1 MKKSICSAEI
11 SDDRELDHECTSW
24 MVFNDLTKNNTHILH
39 KNRDSSKT
47 RKIAVLLSPADSARK
62 WIALGS
68 GNANMGMNASGLAG
82 VMNSGEICADHS
94 TDKSKKTTPVIMR
107 DILGCCDTAAQAVK
121 KLKEF
126 IDAGDYCHADKGSI
140 FFFLDTSEGYVCELT
155 PAVFTVQDY
164 HNGYAV
170 RANIWKNPGM
180 HFYSRNSVKRYLDSS
195 GREYIAFTGLNKVLD
210 ENGKITVQDVFDLS
224 RHCTMPEESSEKRS
238 LCFKNTNSTATLE
251 IDREYP
257 GVLSTMY
264 ATIGHPR
271 HTVYVPV
278 PICAETILPE
288 MGDYSWSDAVFKDYG
303 EVYDAEIP
311 EEWLKFEQ
319 DYQCKFAA
327 VKDEARK
334 LLNAGKRDEAVKLV
348 NDAAYAI
355 WCDAAA
361 LLKIR

>member
-24 MVFNDLTKNNTHILH
+24 MVFNDLTKNTTHILH

-47 RKIAVLLSPADSARK
+47 CKIAVLLSPADSARK

-107 DILGCCDTAAQAVK
+107 EILGCCDTAAQAVK

-210 ENGKITVQDVFDLS
+210 ENGKIRFSTCCSNPTLEDSGNKHEFTQLLRAVRMCPDLMFSIIKEQTKGIEDVFFTDVYIGDKIFG
-224 RHCTMPEESSEKRS
+224 RHAM
-238 LCFKNTNSTATLE
+238 N
-251 IDREYP
+251 
-257 GVLSTMY
+257 
-264 ATIGHPR
+264 H
-271 HTVYVPV
+271 
-278 PICAETILPE
+278 
-288 MGDYSWSDAVFKDYG
+288 
-303 EVYDAEIP
+303 
-311 EEWLKFEQ
+311 
-319 DYQCKFAA
+319 
-327 VKDEARK
+327 
-334 LLNAGKRDEAVKLV
+334 
-348 NDAAYAI
+348 
-355 WCDAAA
+355 
-361 LLKIR
+361 